1 MKYMKKVLTI
11 VVLLVAALT
20 VKAQE
25 VPLIGNVMARHTQS
39 LGTISWMFRKRAIM
53 IIA

>member
-20 VKAQE
+20 VKAQGDSSAM
-25 VPLIGNVMARHTQS
+25 PS
-39 LGTISWMFRKRAIM
+39 RKSPKT
-53 IIA
+53 